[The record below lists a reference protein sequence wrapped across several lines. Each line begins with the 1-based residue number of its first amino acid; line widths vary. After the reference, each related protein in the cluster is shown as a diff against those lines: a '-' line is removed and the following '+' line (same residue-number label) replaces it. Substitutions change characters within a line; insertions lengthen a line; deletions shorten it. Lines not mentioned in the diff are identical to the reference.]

1 MPTWKAKAS
10 RLAPR
15 ALSLLW
21 ATYDAS
27 RILAYVDSSP
37 PQLATVSLWVPL
49 WVPWTIITILLTL
62 GALVPPQASHQS
74 RHVARLMRQWG
85 MTLTLSLLLVWGVA
99 FIVSDFARG
108 WVTGGSYIMLAVFA
122 GWSGWVAS
130 RDIANVQAVTQEE
143 LEGQGEADAG
153 MGR

>member
-15 ALSLLW
+15 AAALLW

-27 RILAYVDSSP
+27 RSLAYLDTSP
-37 PQLATVSLWVPL
+37 PQLSSVGEWMPL
-49 WVPWTIITILLTL
+49 WIPWAATTALLVL
-62 GALVPPQASHQS
+62 GALVPTNAGEKSKHL
-74 RHVARLMRQWG
+74 ARLMRQWG

-99 FIVSDFARG
+99 FIISDFTRG
-108 WVTGGSYIMLAVFA
+108 WVTGGSYIMLAAFA

-130 RDIANVQAVTQEE
+130 RDLANVQAVKQEE
-143 LEGQGEADAG
+143 LESQGEADAG
-153 MGR
+153 MAR